1 MKHTC
6 SCCSGEDDDDY
17 DRELGVTIMK
27 PARHVTRN
35 EPDGSDDDRLTFDGL
50 QPLQPR
56 R

>member
-1 MKHTC
+1 MIHMC

-50 QPLQPR
+50 QPRQPR